1 MIYSENQ
8 KISVL
13 IRLLFSVVFI
23 LSVLVVLFLYLFY
36 FIISFDKFIVIKYLV
51 SVSLY
56 TTTHLGA
63 WNSDLRGLRNSK
75 SVLLDKLT

>member
-23 LSVLVVLFLYLFY
+23 LSVFVVLFLYLFY
-36 FIISFDKFIVIKYLV
+36 FIISFDKFIVIKYLD
-51 SVSLY
+51 SVSIFHCIQPHIWVCGIVILE
-56 TTTHLGA
+56 G
-63 WNSDLRGLRNSK
+63 
-75 SVLLDKLT
+75 